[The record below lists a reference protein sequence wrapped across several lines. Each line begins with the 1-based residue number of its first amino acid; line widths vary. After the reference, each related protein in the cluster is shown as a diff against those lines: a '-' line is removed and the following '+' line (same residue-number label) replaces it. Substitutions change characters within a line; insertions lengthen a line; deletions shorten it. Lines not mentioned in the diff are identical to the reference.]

1 MPYSS
6 SSRSGL
12 SLEEEDTGWKCSNE
26 CNGQRIKGTKS
37 NGFHRMKSVG
47 SSSAA
52 ESQLLALF
60 NRVLRW
66 SLVKYWNLFS
76 CFASP

>member
-12 SLEEEDTGWKCSNE
+12 SLLEEEGTGWKCSNE

-60 NRVLRW
+60 N
-66 SLVKYWNLFS
+66 S
-76 CFASP
+76 